1 MGGSARRRAA
11 KNYGRAGRGILPPRV
26 FPSRRQIQRRSYQ
39 TGPNCDRILDMAFID
54 EIKIYAEAGRGG
66 DGVVRWRQEKF
77 IPKGGPAGG
86 DGGRGGNFYVL
97 AVRDVHILSKYKAK
111 KSFSAGRGED
121 GGNKSLHGKGG
132 EDFVL
137 ELPIGSI
144 ITNLETD
151 ERWQLTSEGEKIL
164 IFKGGY
170 GGFGNEHFK
179 SSVNT
184 TPKESRSGAE
194 GEKGNLKIELEL
206 FADVG
211 LIGLPNA
218 GKSSLLNTLTNAQ
231 AKVGDYAFTTLDPN
245 LGDFY
250 GYIIADIPGITEGA
264 SEGKGLGVKFLRHIK
279 RTKML
284 AHLVSFESPNMLKS
298 YKEIRKE
305 LQKYDKKLDLGEDGL
320 CFKKEI
326 IILTKSDVISD
337 PKIIAKKI
345 KEFIKISKN
354 AFAISLFD
362 DKMIKKFGDGLIK
375 ILKKA

>member
-1 MGGSARRRAA
+1 
-11 KNYGRAGRGILPPRV
+11 
-26 FPSRRQIQRRSYQ
+26 
-39 TGPNCDRILDMAFID
+39 MAFID

-77 IPKGGPAGG
+77 VPKGGPAGG
-86 DGGRGGNFYVL
+86 DGGRGGDFYAQ

-111 KSFSAGRGED
+111 KSFSAGRGEN
-121 GGNKSLHGKGG
+121 GANKSLHGKNG

-144 ITNLETD
+144 ITNFETD
-151 ERWQLTSEGEKIL
+151 EKWQLTREGEKIL
-164 IFKGGY
+164 LLKGGY

-179 SSVNT
+179 SSINT
-184 TPKESRSGAE
+184 TPKEWRPGEE
-194 GEKGNLKIELEL
+194 GEKGNFKIELEL
-206 FADVG
+206 FADIG

-218 GKSSLLNTLTNAQ
+218 GKTSLLNTLTNAE

-250 GYIIADIPGITEGA
+250 GYIIADIPGVIEGA

-284 AHLVSFESPNMLKS
+284 AHLVSFENSNMLKS

-305 LQKYDKKLDLGEDGL
+305 LEKYDKKLNLGEEGL
-320 CFKKEI
+320 SSKDEI
-326 IILTKSDVISD
+326 IILTKSDVMD
-337 PKIIAKKI
+337 DQKIIAKKAAEL
-345 KEFIKISKN
+345 KKLKKKVFTLT
-354 AFAISLFD
+354 LFD
-362 DKMIKKFGDGLIK
+362 DKMVKKFKDELVK
-375 ILKKA
+375 ILKKK

>member
-1 MGGSARRRAA
+1 
-11 KNYGRAGRGILPPRV
+11 
-26 FPSRRQIQRRSYQ
+26 
-39 TGPNCDRILDMAFID
+39 MAFID

-86 DGGRGGNFYVL
+86 DGGRGSNFYVE

-111 KSFSAGRGED
+111 KSFIADRGEN
-121 GGNKSLHGKGG
+121 GGNKSLHGKNG

-151 ERWQLTSEGEKIL
+151 EKWQLKKEGEKIL
-164 IFKGGY
+164 LLRGGY

-179 SSVNT
+179 SSINT
-184 TPKESRSGAE
+184 TPLESREGQD
-194 GEKGNLKIELEL
+194 GEKGNFQIELEL
-206 FADVG
+206 FADIG
-211 LIGLPNA
+211 LVGLPNA
-218 GKSSLLNTLTNAQ
+218 GKTSLLNTLTNAQ
-231 AKVGDYAFTTLDPN
+231 AKVGDYTFTTLDPN

-250 GYIIADIPGITEGA
+250 GYIIADIPGIIEGA

-284 AHLVSFESPNMLKS
+284 AHLVSFENSNMLKA

-305 LQKYDKKLDLGEDGL
+305 LAKYDKKLKLEDGSL
-320 CFKKEI
+320 IKKEEI
-326 IILTKSDVISD
+326 IILTKSDVVDD
-337 PKIIAKKI
+337 PKIIAKKV
-345 KEFIKISKN
+345 KDFQKVSKKV
-354 AFAISLFD
+354 FTLSLFD
-362 DKMIKKFGDGLIK
+362 DKMVKKFSDEFVK